1 MCMLQTIR
9 GMRDLEPQLARK
21 KNFVLGIC
29 KSVFEKY
36 GFKPIETPAVEYL
49 ELLTKKGSAGAE
61 IEKEIY
67 AFEDKSN
74 RKLGL
79 RFDLTVPLARYV
91 ASNPTLRLPFKRYQ
105 IGSVYRYDRPQE
117 KRYSEFTQADID
129 IVGTESILAEF
140 EIIAVVIETCQKIG
154 LKNFYVKINSRKLLE
169 EIAKCCNIPNDKIK
183 ECFRCIDKLD
193 KIGWEGVQKELQAYG
208 LDTKICEIVK
218 NNNFESTIKMIE
230 KGKGNSEC
238 IKELKELFELLKKFS
253 LDKYVKLDLSLARG
267 LEYYTGIVFEIVA
280 DGPSIGGG
288 GRYDKLIG
296 TYGSKD
302 VPAVGISFGIDRVI
316 DNMQKDFG
324 TESKIFIIP
333 ANENVRI
340 QSLEFV
346 QELRENN
353 IASEIDLMDRN
364 ISKNLDYAN
373 KEGIPFVIVLG
384 DKELKEKK
392 FSLKDMKTGKETLLK
407 LDEIGKLKEI
417 IEKYS
422 KGYK

>member
-9 GMRDLEPQLARK
+9 GMRDLDPQLARK
-21 KNFVLGIC
+21 KNFVLAIC
-29 KSVFEKY
+29 KETFEKY
-36 GFKPIETPAVEYL
+36 GFKPLETPAVEYL
-49 ELLTKKGSAGAE
+49 ELLTKKGSAGEE

-67 AFEDKSN
+67 SFEDKSG

-79 RFDLTVPLARYV
+79 RFDLTVPMSRYV

-117 KRYSEFTQADID
+117 KRYREFTQADID
-129 IVGTESILAEF
+129 IVGSNSIIAEF
-140 EIIAVVIETCQKIG
+140 EIIAVVIEICQKLE
-154 LKNFYVKINSRKLLE
+154 LKNFYIKINSRKLLE

-193 KIGWEGVQKELQAYG
+193 KIGWEGVEKELKAYS
-208 LDTKICEIVK
+208 LETKICEVVK

-230 KGKGNSEC
+230 KNKGNEDC

-267 LEYYTGIVFEIVA
+267 LEYYTAIVFEVVA
-280 DGPSIGGG
+280 DGPSIAGG
-288 GRYDKLIG
+288 GRYDRLIG

-302 VPAVGISFGIDRVI
+302 IPAVGISFGVDRVI
-316 DNMQKDFG
+316 DNMKKGFG
-324 TESKIFIIP
+324 TESKILIIP
-333 ANENVRI
+333 ANETI
-340 QSLEFV
+340 KTQALEFV
-346 QELRENN
+346 QKLRENN
-353 IASEIDLMDRN
+353 IASEIDLMNRN

-417 IEKYS
+417 IGK
-422 KGYK
+422 